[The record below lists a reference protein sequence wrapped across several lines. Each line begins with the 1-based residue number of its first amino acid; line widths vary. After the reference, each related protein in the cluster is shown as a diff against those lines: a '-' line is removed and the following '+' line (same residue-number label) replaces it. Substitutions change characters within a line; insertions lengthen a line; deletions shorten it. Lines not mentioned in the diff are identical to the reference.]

1 MALVSRRS
9 PDLAGTDRTAAARL
23 RGAAVAPGSLADL
36 VQRFPRN
43 VGAMLGLI
51 ILSVLVF
58 VALSAD
64 LIRPFD
70 SYAIQVQD
78 KFQSPSLQHPM
89 GTDDL
94 GRDIFSRVIDGT
106 RISFR
111 VALLVLGLAGAI
123 GTVLG
128 TLAGYAGGVVDEV
141 IMRVADIFLAFPSFL
156 LAMAIVAAL
165 GPGIENA
172 ILAIGVAWWPRYARL
187 LRGQVLTVKHELYVD
202 AARAL
207 GATARRL
214 MGVHI
219 LPNARA
225 PLLVQLATD
234 AGQAIIITASLS
246 FVGLGAVPPMPE
258 WGAMIAQ
265 ARAYIISYWWVA
277 TFPGLAISL
286 TVAGYMFLGDGL
298 RDLLDPKL
306 RRL

>member
-1 MALVSRRS
+1 MALVGRRT
-9 PDLAGTDRTAAARL
+9 PDLKAADQPVAAPLRRAAA
-23 RGAAVAPGSLADL
+23 APGSLTDL
-36 VQRFPRN
+36 AQRFPRN

-51 ILSVLVF
+51 ILAVLVF